1 VRRDNGPPTVECG
14 RVRPRYPYRP
24 LLRGR
29 GPGGHLRCRRP
40 GGGRRVYP
48 PIFSSGLLAEEGWL
62 PEEYQVPA
70 PESGMGGGIG
80 QWLLFLSAATSTG
93 CISPAWSAAALATA
107 GVAYPQSSEPACSW
121 YVVTGPEPDLRRR
134 TMGARGPE
142 SPCPSPLSSDP
153 GSGSR
158 TGGRRGP
165 GTSQPRS
172 GRGSPGSPA

>member
-1 VRRDNGPPTVECG
+1 MCGETTDLQPSSADEYVLDTPTVRSFVAGVQEAISG
-14 RVRPRYPYRP
+14 AD
-24 LLRGR
+24 
-29 GPGGHLRCRRP
+29 GPAEDVESIR
-40 GGGRRVYP
+40 
-48 PIFSSGLLAEEGWL
+48 PIFSGLLAEEGWL
-62 PEEYQVPA
+62 PEEHQAPA

-93 CISPAWSAAALATA
+93 GISPAWSAATLATA
-107 GVAYPQSSEPACSW
+107 VVAYPQSSEPACSW